1 MAKSHG
7 TLRLISALVN
17 ERVSAHAMKD
27 TEKGKTTN
35 RYTIM
40 SIGFSLSIIA
50 TVVGACFCFIVAEG
64 LAALLLI
71 PLGAILLIAALIL
84 IVYSLNAIACQRIV
98 NRSPKRFIALAFL
111 FVAIAAAVF
120 IAYLILG

>member
-1 MAKSHG
+1 MAKSRG
-7 TLRLISALVN
+7 TLKLISALDN
-17 ERVSAHAMKD
+17 ERVNARAMRD

-50 TVVGACFCFIVAEG
+50 TVVGACFCFVAAEG

-111 FVAIAAAVF
+111 FVAIAAAVLV
-120 IAYLILG
+120 AYLILG